1 MKDRLALVNAEI
13 NLGFVRFV
21 GVEGAAEVDTWEMV
35 AWWMMG

>member
-13 NLGFVRFV
+13 NLVFVRFV
-21 GVEGAAEVDTWEMV
+21 GVEGAVEVDTWEMV